1 MNIQSKL
8 LQKATDEF
16 SKLPG
21 IGKKTAL
28 RLVLSLLKM
37 NKKDVNNFTS
47 TIDKLKFEIKNCISC
62 LLYTSPSPRDRKKS
76 SMAS

>member
-1 MNIQSKL
+1 MNIPSKL

-37 NKKDVNNFTS
+37 NKKDYA
-47 TIDKLKFEIKNCISC
+47 KQQKF
-62 LLYTSPSPRDRKKS
+62 YG
-76 SMAS
+76 